1 MVQGESRDQTAI
13 VRSQKVLGLGKLQ
26 VSHIVRTGK
35 LVRRHESN
43 AKMNLMHNLSS
54 SKLIWIFMF
63 LKSEFGII
71 LPRKLDI
78 SDFKMNSF
86 VIKSSNQN
94 CVDELNLIY
103 CIILLGLNVGEVGG
117 WLDSILMMY
126 SVCLCFKT

>member
-1 MVQGESRDQTAI
+1 
-13 VRSQKVLGLGKLQ
+13 
-26 VSHIVRTGK
+26 
-35 LVRRHESN
+35 
-43 AKMNLMHNLSS
+43 
-54 SKLIWIFMF
+54 MF

-78 SDFKMNSF
+78 GDFNMNFF

-103 CIILLGLNVGEVGG
+103 CIILLGLNAGEVGG